1 VEAIAHMQR
10 GLALLTTLP
19 DTPQRTQHELDL
31 LTTLGPALMATKGY
45 AAPEVI
51 QAYTRARELCQ
62 QVGETPEH
70 SLVLWNL
77 FLFYLVRSE
86 QQIAMELGEQC
97 LQLAQ
102 RVQDEALF
110 LEAHL
115 AIGVS
120 WLYLGNLSLACT
132 HLEHTIPLYD
142 PVQHHVLAYRY
153 GGLESGMVGSNM
165 YALALWLRG
174 YPTQARAQ
182 SAKALSLAQQLTHPY
197 TLARTL
203 YLDTILCQWRRD
215 SQAVRDQADAAVTV
229 ATAHRFTLSRASCR
243 YGRVSTYTP
252 RLGLNFN
259 GPIC

>member
-1 VEAIAHMQR
+1 VVQ
-10 GLALLTTLP
+10 T
-19 DTPQRTQHELDL
+19 
-31 LTTLGPALMATKGY
+31 
-45 AAPEVI
+45 
-51 QAYTRARELCQ
+51 YTRARELCQ
-62 QVGETPEH
+62 QVGETAAHFP
-70 SLVLWNL
+70 VLWNL
-77 FLFYLVRSE
+77 WIFYVTRAE
-86 QQIAMELGEQC
+86 HQMAMELGEQC

-102 RVQDEALF
+102 RVQEEAL
-110 LEAHL
+110 LLAAHL
-115 AIGVS
+115 ALGIS
-120 WLYLGNLSLACT
+120 WFWLGNPAVACA
-132 HLEHTIPLYD
+132 HLEHTIALYD
-142 PVQHHVLAYRY
+142 PEQHHVLAYRY
-153 GGLESGMVGSNM
+153 GSIDPGMAGFG
-165 YALALWLRG
+165 YDARALWLRG